1 MFSISNRKQWIFLSP
16 ICLSVILEYLVLRAN
31 CQLTVANA
39 ECLFHLPS
47 HLIVCKTHAPLY
59 HLFTREITFPHWPVN
74 NLHFSPD
81 EGSLIYLIFQCQIVC
96 GAQALIVSNFYG
108 ILLSSCHCAFKVM
121 VLLMRANL
129 RKLNAEKLCTVT
141 RSLWLKQRWITMT
154 QTTSMNEKFLGQTLI
169 FLGIYSNIQIWLCLA
184 VGLMRI

>member
-1 MFSISNRKQWIFLSP
+1 VHSAFFSVPRAPSPHAVQLSVYTTTLVQPVRYGQRVIMFSISNRKQWIFLSP
-16 ICLSVILEYLVLRAN
+16 VCLSVILEYLVLRAN

-96 GAQALIVSNFYG
+96 GAQALIVSTF
-108 ILLSSCHCAFKVM
+108 
-121 VLLMRANL
+121 
-129 RKLNAEKLCTVT
+129 TV
-141 RSLWLKQRWITMT
+141 
-154 QTTSMNEKFLGQTLI
+154 
-169 FLGIYSNIQIWLCLA
+169 YS
-184 VGLMRI
+184 